1 MMVACQACLE
11 IKFNALSLVKHFSW
25 CDLSSWSSSSL
36 WSLFSWFKNVLICQ
50 GKRTMLKWRSLV
62 VILAACLGHIV
73 SAHNRPNIILI
84 AADDLVSPFIHIFVT
99 HSCTL
104 LLFFT
109 LTLWDMAL
117 SYVRAMKF
125 LSNKGL

>member
-1 MMVACQACLE
+1 
-11 IKFNALSLVKHFSW
+11 
-25 CDLSSWSSSSL
+25 
-36 WSLFSWFKNVLICQ
+36 
-50 GKRTMLKWRSLV
+50 MLKWRSLV

-73 SAHNRPNIILI
+73 RAHNRPNIILI

-109 LTLWDMAL
+109 LTI
-117 SYVRAMKF
+117 
-125 LSNKGL
+125 